1 MCLALT
7 ARNTPCD
14 SLYSGGQDH
23 GTIFWD
29 MKVIE
34 QRIFD
39 MMSMEREDLLSRKS
53 EAYYGY
59 LEAKFG
65 RKKGKGKK
73 GKGKKGKKK

>member
-1 MCLALT
+1 
-7 ARNTPCD
+7 
-14 SLYSGGQDH
+14 
-23 GTIFWD
+23 

-39 MMSMEREDLLSRKS
+39 IISMEREDLLSRKS
-53 EAYYGY
+53 EAYFGY